1 MVKRNKMVCLDEE
14 LLDRC
19 KGNNLSALLNGLL
32 SDYLKE
38 HDFDDLSL
46 DEIEELIR
54 LEKKKTELLKE
65 IKLIDEGINGIRKG

>member
-1 MVKRNKMVCLDEE
+1 MVCLDEE

>member
-1 MVKRNKMVCLDEE
+1 MVKQNKMVCLDVD

-19 KGNNLSALLNGLL
+19 KGMNLSALLNGLL

-46 DEIEELIR
+46 EQIDELIR
-54 LEKKKTELLKE
+54 FEKQKTELLKE